1 MEYKQSGN
9 FLKSGLM
16 TALAF
21 TILSSP
27 FALSNHS
34 LSFEK
39 AEFSTTNSVMEK
51 IDKTYNSKLEAK
63 QKNCDD
69 SYYKSN
75 EIEDKK
81 ETYADNDKNLKDKV
95 W

>member
-1 MEYKQSGN
+1 MEYKQSFN

-39 AEFSTTNSVMEK
+39 AEFSMTNSVMER

-63 QKNCDD
+63 QKNCDN

-75 EIEDKK
+75 EIEAKK
-81 ETYADNDKNLKDKV
+81 ETYVDNDKNLKDKV
-95 W
+95 

>member
-39 AEFSTTNSVMEK
+39 AEFSTTNSVMER
-51 IDKTYNSKLEAK
+51 IDKTYNSKFARAQMQLNES
-63 QKNCDD
+63 DGLD
-69 SYYKSN
+69 SQTECWLVKS
-75 EIEDKK
+75 KK
-81 ETYADNDKNLKDKV
+81 HPLL
-95 W
+95 

>member
-1 MEYKQSGN
+1 MEYKQSGS

-39 AEFSTTNSVMEK
+39 AKIGTTNKVVEK
-51 IDKTYNSKLEAK
+51 IDETFNRKLEGK
-63 QKNCDD
+63 QNNFD
-69 SYYKSN
+69 SAYYGAIK
-75 EIEDKK
+75 IEDKK
-81 ETYADNDKNLKDKV
+81 EKYEDKNSEDKV

>member
-9 FLKSGLM
+9 FLKSVLM

-39 AEFSTTNSVMEK
+39 AEFSTTNSVMER

-63 QKNCDD
+63 QKNCDN

-95 W
+95 

>member
-1 MEYKQSGN
+1 MER
-9 FLKSGLM
+9 
-16 TALAF
+16 
-21 TILSSP
+21 
-27 FALSNHS
+27 
-34 LSFEK
+34 
-39 AEFSTTNSVMEK
+39 

-81 ETYADNDKNLKDKV
+81 ETYVDNDKNLKDKV
-95 W
+95 

>member
-39 AEFSTTNSVMEK
+39 AEFSTTNSVMER
-51 IDKTYNSKLEAK
+51 IDKTYN
-63 QKNCDD
+63 
-69 SYYKSN
+69 
-75 EIEDKK
+75 
-81 ETYADNDKNLKDKV
+81 
-95 W
+95 